1 MSRHLLPQV
10 VTVSDIIYAF
20 NGKDEERKTK
30 DLVEISFKID
40 EDGEEKDKEIKRPK
54 NIFKISFFILGL
66 IMFFTSLFSFLN
78 KREVLKQL
86 LIGGEEAS
94 KIAAD
99 TSVVWTYVLLL
110 LLMVTGLS
118 SITINSKVDFFIEL
132 SLLPII
138 LIILTLSSLFILDI
152 ISLKV
157 STSTFETED
166 PAFVIVSIFISFAG
180 FETPDGNS
188 HLLISSPKS
197 TSRLVV

>member
-1 MSRHLLPQV
+1 M
-10 VTVSDIIYAF
+10 
-20 NGKDEERKTK
+20 
-30 DLVEISFKID
+30 VEISFKID

-118 SITINSKVDFFIEL
+118 SIIWSLKRGKISDPMENQQVEKGKRFLSKRTIL
-132 SLLPII
+132 SGIII
-138 LIILTLSSLFILDI
+138 LILRPGFNHN
-152 ISLKV
+152 
-157 STSTFETED
+157 
-166 PAFVIVSIFISFAG
+166 SF
-180 FETPDGNS
+180 N
-188 HLLISSPKS
+188 HL
-197 TSRLVV
+197 